1 MTMTKEQLSA
11 LTVVELKA
19 MAKENGLKG
28 YSKLRKAE
36 LIEVL
41 AVEVVEVE
49 EVSEVQEV
57 QETKEVQE
65 VQEVKTAQILDAFFT
80 SCLKFWQ
87 NEKDRGYTSNI
98 SVTAL
103 ALNDVR
109 VIKNNPFSPKGKALN
124 VAVKE
129 NWLAQEVLNSYLKGD
144 LTPAIDFTLVENKML
159 SSYEV
164 MHNIEELENVSI
176 IFPATE
182 EYKAVKEKYHNFRS
196 EKAWHELM
204 EMQENGLEILYDYNN
219 PSEICYNGTFYT
231 VHGGM
236 VLEGDDPKK

>member
-1 MTMTKEQLSA
+1 MTKEQLSA

-87 NEKDRGYTSNI
+87 NEKDREVADGGGPDAAAA
-98 SVTAL
+98 VAGEPAGQAGEGGTA
-103 ALNDVR
+103 N
-109 VIKNNPFSPKGKALN
+109 S
-124 VAVKE
+124 
-129 NWLAQEVLNSYLKGD
+129 AQD
-144 LTPAIDFTLVENKML
+144 
-159 SSYEV
+159 
-164 MHNIEELENVSI
+164 
-176 IFPATE
+176 
-182 EYKAVKEKYHNFRS
+182 
-196 EKAWHELM
+196 
-204 EMQENGLEILYDYNN
+204 
-219 PSEICYNGTFYT
+219 
-231 VHGGM
+231 
-236 VLEGDDPKK
+236 